1 MTTSP
6 HLTRLAPAVAAGLAL
21 LAIPTAWAVA
31 EPATSSSGS
40 SGERVISLLN
50 WTITEARTDD
60 IGPAGDSSGD
70 TFQAAVR
77 LTG

>member
-1 MTTSP
+1 MTASP

-40 SGERVISLLN
+40 SGERVIRLN

-70 TFQAAVR
+70 TFQAAFR